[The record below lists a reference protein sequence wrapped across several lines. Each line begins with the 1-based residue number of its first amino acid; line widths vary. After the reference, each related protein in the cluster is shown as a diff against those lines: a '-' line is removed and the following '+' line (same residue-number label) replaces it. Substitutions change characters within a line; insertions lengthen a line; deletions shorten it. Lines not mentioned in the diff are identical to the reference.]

1 MAHQNEYMFSGL
13 EREIELYMGEEHEA
27 PKDSNGKSHTISVI
41 DTAGAPMS
49 FTFSVDQNKQGYV
62 YTSEHTYKKRTGLTT
77 KTFRVPG
84 VTQPIVALNK
94 KGNTAFIV
102 SRDFL
107 QFNEDY
113 DASKPETVNN
123 MRFNVVKQNAL
134 TQFEI
139 LESKSVLK
147 LSVSVNGKW
156 VSTEYP
162 IQEPVAQ
169 KIEEFKKFISGL
181 QIDVLREKYFDE
193 YELTPDGN
201 SYWIRARG
209 SEGGTSD
216 IKLTIDSGGKSGNI
230 YMNILT
236 PDAKKKE
243 GAVNENVVNIVS
255 HTGKDIT
262 GEVKR
267 WPLKVADV
275 RMEILTSGT
284 PTIRLK
290 VTLNKEPLAKKVIDA
305 IAAVLKIE
313 AKDIDETYEIIR
325 RNSLTPAQEAQ
336 GLIDF
341 IKTKLGTSELE
352 FIDEEYDYKDEYDEL
367 EYELD
372 DDEFAY
378 EYEYE
383 GDDEPDEEFEFEQEL
398 NALEDD
404 GVTEN
409 FARRLYEL
417 STRSYE
423 SEYELD
429 EELDRALDAV
439 EDEFMVKRLHRK
451 KKRGKRKGLFK
462 KILSTGAKIVGK
474 IASKTPI
481 GSLIKAGTSLV
492 RGNVK
497 GALGNLAKA
506 AVGAVLPPGVGT
518 VATAAMDAL
527 GGGEEGGEGG
537 EGGEEGEIRRGGRRK
552 RAIRR
557 VARIAR
563 DTYREVADTLPEN
576 FDHPLVANEVARKAV
591 RKAMIKNGVKPPAKA
606 DGIPQH
612 KRVIKLR
619 HGEKI
624 VITG

>member
-1 MAHQNEYMFSGL
+1 MARQNEFMFSGL
-13 EREIELYMGEEHEA
+13 ERELKLYMGEEYEA
-27 PKDSNGKSHTISVI
+27 PRGFTIRVL
-41 DTAGAPMS
+41 DTTGTPMFFQFGAYN
-49 FTFSVDQNKQGYV
+49 Q
-62 YTSEHTYKKRTGLTT
+62 YTKGVLLSISEHTYKKKTGLIT
-77 KTFRVPG
+77 KTYPVPG
-84 VTQPIVALNK
+84 VTQTYNVLWK
-94 KGNTAFIV
+94 KGDTTV
-102 SRDFL
+102 LGHMDYL
-107 QFNEDY
+107 QFNENY
-113 DASKPETVNN
+113 DASKPESSINL
-123 MRFNVVKQNAL
+123 RFNVIKQNAL

-139 LESKSVLK
+139 LESKSAFK
-147 LSVSVNGKW
+147 ISVFVNGKW
-156 VSTEYP
+156 MSTEYP
-162 IQEPVAQ
+162 IQEPVVQ
-169 KIEEFKKFISGL
+169 KIEEFKAFISGL
-181 QIDVLREKYFDE
+181 QLEVFPEKYFEE
-193 YELTPDGN
+193 YELAPDGN

-216 IKLTIDSGGKSGNI
+216 IKLTIDSSGKSGNI
-230 YMNILT
+230 SMNILT
-236 PDAKKKE
+236 PDDKKKD

-255 HTGKDIT
+255 RTGRDIA

-267 WPLKVADV
+267 WPLKIADV
-275 RMEILTSGT
+275 RMEILTSGI

-290 VTLNKEPLAKKVIDA
+290 VTLNKDVVAKTAIDT

-313 AKDIDETYEIIR
+313 AKDIDKTYEIIG

-341 IKTKLGTSELE
+341 ISTKTKPGTKELE
-352 FIDEEYDYKDEYDEL
+352 FKDEEYDYEDEYDNEL

-372 DDEFAY
+372 DDEFEF

-383 GDDEPDEEFEFEQEL
+383 GDDEPDEEFEFEHEL
-398 NALEDD
+398 NVLEDD

-429 EELDRALDAV
+429 EELDRALNAV
-439 EDEFMVKRLHRK
+439 EDEFMVKRMHRK

-462 KILSTGAKIVGK
+462 KILSAGAKIVGK

-518 VATAAMDAL
+518 VATASMDAL
-527 GGGEEGGEGG
+527 GGGEEGG
-537 EGGEEGEIRRGGRRK
+537 EGGEEGEIRRGGRK
-552 RAIRR
+552 SRAIRK

-563 DTYREVADTLPEN
+563 DAYREVADTLPNN

-591 RKAMIKNGVKPPAKA
+591 QKAMIKNGVRPPGKA

-612 KRVIKLR
+612 KRIIKLR
-619 HGEKI
+619 PGEKV
-624 VITG
+624 VIIG